1 MKKIILS
8 KEAEKDLDKIID
20 DFVKEYGFK
29 EDQKEALKD
38 LLIGIFLMQ
47 KQREKKRLEWI
58 LKHIDDLWKKSK
70 ENEKEAEEECS
81 RVDVAYE
88 CGYQSAL
95 SNVEKIVKK
104 AFKEVL
110 DND

>member
-1 MKKIILS
+1 MKDFIKTHGF
-8 KEAEKDLDKIID
+8 EEKH
-20 DFVKEYGFK
+20 
-29 EDQKEALKD
+29 KEALKK
-38 LLIGIFLMQ
+38 LLVGVFLIHKQ
-47 KQREKKRLEWI
+47 KEKKRLEWI

-95 SNVEKIVKK
+95 SNVERIVKE
-104 AFKEVL
+104 AFEEAKE
-110 DND
+110 